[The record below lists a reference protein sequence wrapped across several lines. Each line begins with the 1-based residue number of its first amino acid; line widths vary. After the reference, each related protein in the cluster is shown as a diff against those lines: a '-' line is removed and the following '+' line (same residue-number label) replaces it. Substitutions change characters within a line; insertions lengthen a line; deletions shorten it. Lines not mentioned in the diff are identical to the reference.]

1 MKYDVRAGEGI
12 FGFRI
17 GNDDSYAR
25 YSPGTALFYLS
36 LSYLLDHTD
45 ATWFEAP
52 TDKDNWTLRLLPERR
67 TLSNVLIGTGGL
79 LDRTLVSAVPAMG
92 KMIALPG
99 QARTRWSQLRTPT
112 SAPTP

>member
-1 MKYDVRAGEGI
+1 MQYDVRAGEGI

-52 TDKDNWTLRLLPERR
+52 TDKDNWTLHLLPERR

-79 LDRTLVSAVPAMG
+79 LDRTLVSAVPAME
-92 KMIALPG
+92 KLIALPG
-99 QARTRWSQLRTPT
+99 QARTRWSQLHKPAPGLTP
-112 SAPTP
+112 